1 MKYGSPM
8 TLTLLP
14 GSFKYRLT
22 LILAVL
28 ALCVGLPGYLYLS
41 HTYVRALEQDHG
53 NVLHGMATTTANAL
67 SENLRER
74 LRGLDLVAQ
83 AVRFRTAP
91 FSDPELTNTVNRI
104 QQSYPHYSWI
114 GFTDTEGIVRAATG
128 NLLLNVD
135 VSQRPWY
142 KTGLSGSAVGDL
154 HTALL
159 LAKLL
164 PPQDA
169 GAGPIRF
176 IDFSMPVRDAAG
188 QVRGVLG
195 AHAHWRWATEV
206 VSATAPANALANGV
220 EFFII
225 NRERQIIYP
234 EQVPEGMRVPDALAE
249 GASFG
254 LDNWGTSQPYMYA
267 QVAVRELAPAQTLGW
282 QVLVRQPAAV
292 AMAPVKTLENAVLI
306 GTLAMA
312 VILLCMG
319 YWIARH
325 FGQPLEQLAARA
337 RQIQDGNESLEWDI
351 EGRSTEVRHLVDALR
366 GMVATLVH
374 RGQALAQA
382 NAVLEQ
388 KVRERTEA
396 LEQANAALKS
406 QARRDALTGLGNRLA
421 CMERLHDEFVRL
433 RRTGVAY
440 AVVMLDIDHFKRV
453 NDTWGHTTGDVV
465 LRAVAHTLAA
475 SVRETDFVGRFG
487 GEEFLAVFPA
497 TNLDQAL
504 QVADKIRLAVQVL
517 PLEDVGSVTLSIGVA
532 LAYADDSNEES
543 AVAQADAALY
553 RAKEGGRN
561 RVLA

>member
-1 MKYGSPM
+1 MRQTM
-8 TLTLLP
+8 TLLP

-28 ALCVGLPGYLYLS
+28 ALSVGLPGYLYIS
-41 HTYVRALEQDHG
+41 HTYVRALVQDQG
-53 NVLHGMATTTANAL
+53 NYLHGMATTTANAL

-74 LRGLDLVAQ
+74 LRDLDLLSQTAL
-83 AVRFRTAP
+83 FRTAT
-91 FSDPELTNTVNRI
+91 FSDPELTATINRI
-104 QQSYPHYSWI
+104 QQAYPHYSWI
-114 GFTDTEGIVRAATG
+114 GFTDTQGTVRAATG

-142 KTGLSGSAVGDL
+142 QRGLSGSTVGDL

-164 PPQDA
+164 PAQDA
-169 GAGPIRF
+169 SAGPIRF

-206 VSATAPANALANGV
+206 VSATAPASALANGV

-234 EQVPEGMRVPDALAE
+234 EQPPEGIQVPDALAT
-249 GASFG
+249 GARFG
-254 LDNWGTSQPYMYA
+254 LDNWGTTEPYMYA
-267 QVAVRELAPAQTLGW
+267 QVAVRELAQAQTLGW

-292 AMAPVKTLENAVLI
+292 AMAPVKTLENAVLV
-306 GTLAMA
+306 GALAMA

-325 FGQPLEQLAARA
+325 FGQPLEQLAERA
-337 RQIQDGNESLEWDI
+337 RQIQHGNESLEWNI
-351 EGRSTEVRHLVDALR
+351 EGRSTEVRRLVDALR
-366 GMVATLVH
+366 GMVSTLMQ
-374 RGQALAQA
+374 RGQALEQA

-388 KVRERTEA
+388 KVQERTKA
-396 LEQANAALKS
+396 LEQANAALTS

-440 AVVMLDIDHFKRV
+440 SVVMLDIDHFKRV
-453 NDTWGHTTGDVV
+453 NDTWGHATGDTV

-475 SVRETDFVGRFG
+475 SVREADFVGRFG

-497 TNLDQAL
+497 TTLDQAL
-504 QVADKIRLAVQVL
+504 QVADKIRLAVQAL
-517 PLEDVGSVTLSIGVA
+517 PLQDVGSVTLSVGVA
-532 LAYADDSNEES
+532 LAHADDTNKEF

-553 RAKEGGRN
+553 RAKENGRN